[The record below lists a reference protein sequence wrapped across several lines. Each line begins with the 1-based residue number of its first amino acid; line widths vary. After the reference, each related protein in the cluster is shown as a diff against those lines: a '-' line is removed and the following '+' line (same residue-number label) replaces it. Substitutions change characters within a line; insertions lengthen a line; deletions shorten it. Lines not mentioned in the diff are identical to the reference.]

1 MISYDGALSVQLQK
15 LVSDLHI
22 KGIKAEFE
30 AEGSVFRDIVRLR
43 YLTMQ
48 HRVPLHVKVG
58 GVEAIRDIK
67 DCYELQVDGIIAPM
81 VESAFG
87 AYKFVTG
94 LQKIYRDYLPKL
106 HATLNVETKG
116 GIAQLDE
123 ILKVSEGVISNITI
137 GRTDLSGSYF
147 DPEVTPDSEFIC
159 SVLESVASQ
168 LKKTKITMTV
178 GGSLSANTRKVMAK
192 RPDLVSAI
200 TCFETRKVMMPAK
213 LFVDDAYAIKKA
225 LKFEE
230 LYILSKKDLSDLM
243 IEAEVNRLTQL
254 RRRS

>member
-1 MISYDGALSVQLQK
+1 MIYDMALSAQLEK
-15 LVSDLHI
+15 LAKDLHI

-30 AEGSVFRDIVRLR
+30 AEGSAFRDIVRLR
-43 YLTMQ
+43 HLTAQ
-48 HRVPLHVKVG
+48 HRVPLHVKIG

-67 DCYELQVDGIIAPM
+67 DCYELQVDGVIAPM

-87 AYKFVTG
+87 AHKFVTG
-94 LQKIYRDYLPKL
+94 LQKIYRENLPKL

-147 DPEVTPDSEFIC
+147 DSEVTPDSNFIC
-159 SVLESVASQ
+159 GVLEGVVDL
-168 LKKTKITMTV
+168 LKKTKMTLTV
-178 GGSLSANTRKVMAK
+178 GGSLSENTRQVMVK
-192 RPDLVSAI
+192 RPQLVAAI
-200 TCFETRKVMMPAK
+200 TCFETRNVMMPAR
-213 LFVDDAYAIKKA
+213 LFVDDADAIQKA

-243 IEAEVNRLTQL
+243 MEAEVNRLTQL